1 MCYVIFSELRKMIFF
16 PEKMRVKGYK
26 RMETIDRDRFRF
38 TFTADRQKREK
49 EDFYQKTVLRIEIV
63 RHVHTQFK
71 IFEFS

>member
-1 MCYVIFSELRKMIFF
+1 
-16 PEKMRVKGYK
+16 MRVKGYK
-26 RMETIDRDRFRF
+26 RMETIDRDRF